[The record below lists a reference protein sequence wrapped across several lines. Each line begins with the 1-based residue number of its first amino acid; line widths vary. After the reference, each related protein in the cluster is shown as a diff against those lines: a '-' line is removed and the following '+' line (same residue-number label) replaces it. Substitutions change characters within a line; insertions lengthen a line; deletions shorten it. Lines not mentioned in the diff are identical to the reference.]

1 MMSKIAKYLL
11 KLWGFKIT
19 GTFPHHA
26 DKKVIIIA
34 PHTSNW
40 DFPLG
45 MLVKAAEKSD
55 VNFVAKKSLFVWPF
69 GYFFRALGGVGVNRK
84 KSQSFVDMNV
94 ELFNQRDKF
103 TLQIAPE
110 GTRKKVDNFKTSFYW
125 IAYNAKVPLFLGK
138 FDWKNKEV
146 HFSDEYPLTG
156 DIDKD
161 MVGIYDYYRGTIGR
175 VPEDS
180 FLVN

>member
-1 MMSKIAKYLL
+1 MLSYISKVLL

-26 DKKVIIIA
+26 KKKVMIIA

-45 MLVKAAEKSD
+45 MLVRTALKAD
-55 VNFVAKKSLFVWPF
+55 VNFVAKKSLFVFPF
-69 GYFFRALGGVGVNRK
+69 GYFFRALGGIAVDRK

-94 ELFNQRDKF
+94 ELFKERDSF

-110 GTRKKVDNFKTSFYW
+110 GTRKKVDAFKTSFYW
-125 IAYNAKVPLFLGK
+125 IAWNAKVPLFLGK
-138 FDWKNKEV
+138 FDWENKEV
-146 HFSDEYPLTG
+146 HFNDEFPMSG
-156 DIDKD
+156 DIEKD
-161 MVGIYDYYRGTIGR
+161 MPLIYDYYRGVKGR
-175 VPEDS
+175 NPQDS
-180 FLVN
+180 FLLS